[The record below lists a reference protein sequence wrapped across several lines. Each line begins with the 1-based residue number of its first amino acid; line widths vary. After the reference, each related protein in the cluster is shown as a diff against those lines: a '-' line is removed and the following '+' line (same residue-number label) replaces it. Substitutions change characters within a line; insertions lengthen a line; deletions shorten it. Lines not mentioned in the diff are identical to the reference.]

1 VKFTLALAGAAA
13 VVSAAPSLEP
23 ERLPPGPLPGKPVHG
38 KLGGDVRD
46 VRELV
51 AVGTG
56 YRRVRLLIGR
66 GRGDRLCVAGVA
78 GARRP
83 GGFRCMARWDRAPL
97 IVRVG
102 VGGRSRARPDWL
114 SLVGLV
120 RPEVDHVTVE
130 KQLVARKA
138 VPLRDVPGFP
148 FRVFAVPPGSGSQRP
163 DFVRAHDRT
172 GGVMQRI
179 DTGWADRSPC
189 MQKKEQEC
197 RNPAERRGK
206 WSAARDPFFLA
217 QTRFIKSGGESR
229 SKRLAT
235 AHPVV
240 RQLVSRQ
247 PFSFDAVAE
256 WTRCNG
262 RRIGAVVELQ
272 LSRPVDFEGDVP
284 VQGNAIKTAYT
295 EGVAHLRVTGYVIWR
310 IYVDLNRR
318 KVVAIY
324 PEDDLLDGREGGRP
338 KPTYDFKLLGPL
350 RPAGGPDQGKPCE
363 TKPGA

>member
-1 VKFTLALAGAAA
+1 MALAGAA
-13 VVSAAPSLEP
+13 VVMSAAPPLEP
-23 ERLPPGPLPGKPVHG
+23 ERLPPGPLPGKAVHG
-38 KLGGDVRD
+38 KLGGQVRD

-51 AVGTG
+51 SVGTG

-66 GRGDRLCVAGVA
+66 GHGDRLCVTGVA
-78 GARRP
+78 GTRRP
-83 GGFRCMARWDRAPL
+83 GGFRCLARWDRAPL
-97 IVRVG
+97 LVRIG

-120 RPEVDHVTVE
+120 RREVDHVTVE
-130 KQLVARKA
+130 TQLLERKP
-138 VPLRDVPGFP
+138 VPLRDVAGFAY
-148 FRVFAVPPGSGSQRP
+148 RVFALPPVRRERP
-163 DFVRAHDRT
+163 YFVRAHDRA

-197 RNPAERRGK
+197 RRPADRRGK
-206 WSAARDPFFLA
+206 WSAARDPFELA
-217 QTRFIKSGGESR
+217 QTTFVRHGGGTR
-229 SKRLAT
+229 SKRLVT

-240 RQLVSRQ
+240 RQLVAGQ

-256 WTRCNG
+256 WSRCNG

-284 VQGNAIKTAYT
+284 VQGNAIKTAYK
-295 EGVAHLRVTGYVIWR
+295 EGTAHLRVTGFVIWR
-310 IYVDLNRR
+310 IYVDLNRG
-318 KVVAIY
+318 KLVGIY
-324 PEDDLLDGREGGRP
+324 PEDDMLDGREGGRP